1 MKKIK
6 ILKKVLASEIGN
18 SLAWEQKELY
28 ALGDENK
35 DFDFNAYIIDSNGEI
50 IEKVVINVPANT
62 MAEWEND
69 SEITAFILANLNLE
83 NLGNSG
89 NRVKINK
96 EYSPKVA
103 QKFTWSQTKNYSLE
117 NKNLKNDTFD
127 AFVYTADDN
136 LIFKKEIIVPPTILE
151 LWGDDEI
158 ITNYLLSKLGLKLDL
173 DNTIGL
179 VLAKLNSGT
188 ITYASGTQ
196 EENDNVLKNYA
207 TFVALQIES
216 YKEGSLEIEEF
227 IDISNYDVTVT
238 SDSVAMTMKEFVL
251 SLKGL
256 SDAEK
261 TSKLNSCVASIEAW
275 LEDEEEVAEAE

>member
-6 ILKKVLASEIGN
+6 ILKKVLVSEIGN
-18 SLAWEQKELY
+18 SLAWEQKDLY
-28 ALGDENK
+28 QLGDENK
-35 DFDFNAYIIDSNGEI
+35 DFDFDVFVIDKNGEI

-62 MAEWEND
+62 MAQWEND

-96 EYSPKVA
+96 EYSPKEA

-151 LWGDDEI
+151 LWGDDLI
-158 ITNYLLSKLGLKLDL
+158 ITNYLLSQLGLELDL
-173 DNTIGL
+173 DNTIDL

-188 ITYASGTQ
+188 IAYASGTQ
-196 EENDNVLKNYA
+196 EENDVILQNYA
-207 TFVALQIES
+207 TFLALQIES
-216 YKEGSLEIEEF
+216 YKEGSIEIDDF
-227 IDISNYDVTVT
+227 IDISGYN
-238 SDSVAMTMKEFVL
+238 VAITLEENIFSIKEFVK
-251 SLKGL
+251 SLVNL
-256 SDAEK
+256 TPEEK
-261 TSKLNSCVASIEAW
+261 ESKLNNCVTAVEAIINQ
-275 LEDEEEVAEAE
+275 EN